1 MRFTARALGALAAA
15 GILVVTHPGAAL
27 AAEGNLYIGKKRIEN
42 PTNNRCY
49 PYKRSPVRN
58 STTGYV
64 AFYSGYG
71 CTGRLTAILLPDSA
85 LLRVSARSLRVVG
98 SVPALP

>member
-1 MRFTARALGALAAA
+1 MRFTARAFGALAVA
-15 GILVVTHPGAAL
+15 GILAITNPGTAFAAN
-27 AAEGNLYIGKKRIEN
+27 GNLYIGKKKIEN
-42 PTNNRCY
+42 PTNGRCY
-49 PYKRSPVRN
+49 PYRRSPVRN